1 MKIIGYNSSHETSIA
16 QYDTETKKV
25 DFLYEE
31 ERFRRVK
38 YWSPKGDMHDL
49 SCIPLKGVETP
60 DYMVHCSFD
69 RRLFEWYLDNGH
81 MLRDRNRMR
90 ETRDFVAAEQFNM
103 KRQLK
108 LIEKFGDNLR
118 VPNHNEDGEI
128 DPSMGQEPDDIFA
141 SAVADQLGL
150 GFDNF
155 HYRFEHHMY
164 HAECGYYFSP
174 WNNKE
179 SAIAIT
185 WDGGGAKRFQM
196 DWPDYQEVESIYR
209 MEPNE
214 FPKLQWQRLSNHR
227 RLVDFHKN
235 AFGVEQEQSIIAP
248 THIDTEI
255 EEGAEI
261 VFSSFPSCGMNFSN
275 LSYAF
280 GFDKL
285 GRASGKVMGAASYVD
300 WKEYDDGL
308 HYFSMNAICN
318 LLQQD
323 SFNYS
328 CKIIQKAIDK
338 NPDCKNIILSG
349 GFSLNCTNNAK
360 YLREFPDHQF
370 FVDPVA
376 HDGGTAIGG
385 AINLAKLLEHD
396 DNTDT

>member
-128 DPSMGQEPDDIFA
+128 DPSMGQETDDIFA

-185 WDGGGAKRFQM
+185 WDGGGAK
-196 DWPDYQEVESIYR
+196 
-209 MEPNE
+209 
-214 FPKLQWQRLSNHR
+214 
-227 RLVDFHKN
+227 
-235 AFGVEQEQSIIAP
+235 
-248 THIDTEI
+248 
-255 EEGAEI
+255 
-261 VFSSFPSCGMNFSN
+261 
-275 LSYAF
+275 
-280 GFDKL
+280 
-285 GRASGKVMGAASYVD
+285 
-300 WKEYDDGL
+300 
-308 HYFSMNAICN
+308 
-318 LLQQD
+318 
-323 SFNYS
+323 
-328 CKIIQKAIDK
+328 
-338 NPDCKNIILSG
+338 
-349 GFSLNCTNNAK
+349 
-360 YLREFPDHQF
+360 
-370 FVDPVA
+370 
-376 HDGGTAIGG
+376 
-385 AINLAKLLEHD
+385 
-396 DNTDT
+396 